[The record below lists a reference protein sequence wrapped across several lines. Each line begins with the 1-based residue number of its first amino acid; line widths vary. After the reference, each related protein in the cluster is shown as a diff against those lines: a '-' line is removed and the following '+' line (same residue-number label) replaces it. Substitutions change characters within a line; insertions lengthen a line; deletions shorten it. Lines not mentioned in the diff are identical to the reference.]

1 MSYEE
6 EARLEEQLLEET
18 EEYKN
23 IKYQRDECWSE
34 EILETLKMTIEEMK
48 GTLPIFDIKGCGL
61 KAGEFDE
68 GVCEVVDLL
77 EKATKIFQRRR
88 NYWSEVAD
96 NKLYDIR
103 CLIPEGEVWDIEG
116 ESFEGILDLA

>member
-6 EARLEEQLLEET
+6 EAKLEARIFDET

-34 EILETLKMTIEEMK
+34 EILETLKMIIEEME
-48 GTLPIFDIKGCGL
+48 GTLPIFDVKGCGL

-68 GVCEVVDLL
+68 GVCEVVALL
-77 EKATKIFQRRR
+77 EKATVIFQERR

-96 NKLYDIR
+96 NKLGGIQN
-103 CLIPEGEVWDIEG
+103 LIPEGEVWDIDGEQVEG
-116 ESFEGILDLA
+116 CWA